1 MYAALLRFTLFWRN
15 IHFVA
20 FYALLCGAKINPKIS
35 SVEKNDNYHVWMWG
49 NGDTGKLKS
58 MTMLALLVQPQFA
71 KSLCLF
77 RLFPLTGYIGWVGW
91 LVAPPVNYSLGCNL
105 SFAFSKVL
113 TPNVAIHKSLMI
125 LWINHTPTLYHS
137 PW

>member
-1 MYAALLRFTLFWRN
+1 MTKLLHMTSLQCMLSPRDLRCFDRN

-20 FYALLCGAKINPKIS
+20 FYALLCGAKINPKIL

-49 NGDTGKLKS
+49 NGDTGKLKP
-58 MTMLALLVQPQFA
+58 MTMLALLVKPQFA

-91 LVAPPVNYSLGCNL
+91 L
-105 SFAFSKVL
+105 
-113 TPNVAIHKSLMI
+113 H
-125 LWINHTPTLYHS
+125 HQ
-137 PW
+137 